1 VSFLEFVSVCTS
13 FRQCIINHVSFL
25 DNVFVSDNVVS
36 VSMIF
41 RQCFGLY
48 DSVIQNLFVSQPEI
62 YQLHHT
68 SYKIYMVS
76 TVFVT
81 T

>member
-1 VSFLEFVSVCTS
+1 
-13 FRQCIINHVSFL
+13 
-25 DNVFVSDNVVS
+25 VFVSDNVVS